1 MAIKY
6 NVLIADDEKDIIN
19 ILRLFLEKEEIN
31 IYEAYDGKMAYML
44 LQNYEIDLIIVDIM
58 MPLMNGY
65 ELIKK
70 IRKEKDIPIVIIS
83 AKVQLDER
91 ILGLDLGADDYIVK
105 PFEPLEVVARVRAQL
120 RRLNKNE
127 HKQKGEI
134 LKYGNMEL
142 DKEKC
147 ILHIDENNVD
157 VTKTELAI
165 IEALMKR
172 PGKVFT
178 KEELYECA
186 WGDGSYVVDDNT
198 IRVTIS
204 RLREKIGEKRIRT
217 IRGLGYRLEK
227 NE

>member
-1 MAIKY
+1 MKTKY
-6 NVLIADDEKDIIN
+6 KVLIVDDEKDIIKV
-19 ILRLFLEKEEIN
+19 LSLFLEKEEID
-31 IYEAYDGKMAYML
+31 IYEAYDGEMAYRL
-44 LQNYEIDLIIVDIM
+44 LQNYEIDLIIADIM
-58 MPLMNGY
+58 MPRMNGY

-70 IRKEKDIPIVIIS
+70 VRKEKDIPIIIVS

-120 RRLNKNE
+120 RRINKSE
-127 HKQKGEI
+127 QKEKYES

-142 DKEKC
+142 DIEKC
-147 ILHIDENNVD
+147 ILYVDENTVD

-165 IEALMKR
+165 MEALMRR

-186 WGDGSYVVDDNT
+186 WGDDSYIVDDNT

-204 RLREKIGEKRIRT
+204 RLREKIGERRIKT

>member
-1 MAIKY
+1 MAKKY
-6 NVLIADDEKDIIN
+6 NVLIADDEKDIIKV
-19 ILRLFLEKEEIN
+19 LRLFLEKEDIN
-31 IYEAYDGKMAYML
+31 IYEAYDGEMAYML
-44 LQNYEIDLIIVDIM
+44 LQNCEIDLIIVDIM
-58 MPLMNGY
+58 MPRMNGY

-70 IRKEKDIPIVIIS
+70 VRKENDIPIMIIS

-105 PFEPLEVVARVRAQL
+105 PFEPLEVVSRVRAQL
-120 RRLNKNE
+120 RRINKNE
-127 HKQKGEI
+127 HNQKDEI

-147 ILHIDENNVD
+147 ILHIDENTVD

-165 IEALMKR
+165 IEALIKR

-204 RLREKIGEKRIRT
+204 RLREKIGEKRIKT